1 MSRILLMKLIQSSF
15 CSINLS
21 IISNLFLNALRNISI
36 AVFSRLAYFFISS
49 PTIARSAVDTLHC
62 VKRVRIRSYSGLHFS
77 TFVLNTALRIESE
90 CVKLWTRITPNTDTF
105 YAVVP
110 KADDKNLGTFG
121 IESFFFSLCLI

>member
-1 MSRILLMKLIQSSF
+1 MKLIQSSF

-36 AVFSRLAYFFISS
+36 AVSRLAYFFISS

-62 VKRVRIRSYSGLHFS
+62 VKRVRIRSYSGLNFS